1 MKKRFL
7 KVTSMLAAVLAA
19 GIVYYLI
26 SDFVTLKCPIHFF
39 TGLYC
44 PGCGVTR
51 MCIHLIELD
60 IYAAFRSNCAVFI
73 CLPFL
78 TVFFAVRTYG
88 YIKTGKYLCNT
99 PMKIMLYALIV
110 VLVAFGVLRNIPAFY
125 FLLPQ

>member
-1 MKKRFL
+1 
-7 KVTSMLAAVLAA
+7 MLAAVLAA

-26 SDFVTLKCPIHFF
+26 SDYITFKCPFHFF

-51 MCIHLIELD
+51 MCIHLAELD
-60 IYAAFRSNCAVFI
+60 IYAAFRSNCAVFV

-78 TVFFAVRTYG
+78 AVFFAVRAYG
-88 YIKTGKYLCNT
+88 YIKTGKYIYNK

-110 VLVAFGVLRNIPAFY
+110 ILVAFGFLRNIPTFS